1 MLAERS
7 GEVLGRTKGDGL
19 TGAKVGSAEI
29 GSVFSSDGVAFG
41 ELSLGGL
48 NQKCFFLVEGLVG
61 LVGLVELVGR
71 LGDADADT
79 GLLATASSPGEIL
92 FFSKLAE
99 PGVAAS
105 AVLGR
110 RLGLPSSL
118 VRTKVGADC
127 VGGLAAA
134 KELILPVREWVPR
147 IVELLPSV
155 SDEIKDKGR
164 GMTSTVSEKPTRG
177 RTPGALSRRTCGEVA
192 PELLLEG
199 QTG

>member
-19 TGAKVGSAEI
+19 AGAKVGSAEI
-29 GSVFSSDGVAFG
+29 GSVSSSDGVAFG
-41 ELSLGGL
+41 ELSLDGL

-61 LVGLVELVGR
+61 LVGLVDR

-79 GLLATASSPGEIL
+79 GLLATASSPGKIL

-118 VRTKVGADC
+118 VRTQVGADC

-134 KELILPVREWVPR
+134 KELILPVRE
-147 IVELLPSV
+147 
-155 SDEIKDKGR
+155 
-164 GMTSTVSEKPTRG
+164 
-177 RTPGALSRRTCGEVA
+177 
-192 PELLLEG
+192 
-199 QTG
+199 